1 MVGDVPIHHR
11 TRMNRAGFLGGSF
24 GLVSPRI
31 RCGAEACG
39 VRHGKA
45 RVMPA
50 VAGVSGR
57 IGGTF
62 ARWCNRFRL
71 HWNSRGT
78 RPAAWLFL
86 SGTLVGCEGLVPEVG
101 EGAVRA
107 GDVARAVESELG
119 RSHVPRTGHRILKV
133 ETKRPY
139 TGLRPVA
146 AATKSPL
153 PEQFLRE
160 DGISIPLDRA
170 LSPAEMSQHI
180 TAATGLPVR
189 FVGRRMTRPAGAGE
203 VRFTARSGRVLGGEG
218 RWSGPLPALLDEW
231 TQEHGYEWRYD
242 GAKRVIEVVRGLSAV
257 FQLHALGGAQSY
269 RVASSTAGG
278 GSKAGETLTADF
290 SEQRLDTEY
299 EYDPWP
305 EIEKTV
311 NGLMSEGS
319 TAEISPA
326 QASVIV
332 AGLPGD
338 VARVRGYL
346 GNYVAKSAKSL
357 DL

>member
-1 MVGDVPIHHR
+1 M
-11 TRMNRAGFLGGSF
+11 
-24 GLVSPRI
+24 
-31 RCGAEACG
+31 
-39 VRHGKA
+39 
-45 RVMPA
+45 
-50 VAGVSGR
+50 
-57 IGGTF
+57 
-62 ARWCNRFRL
+62 
-71 HWNSRGT
+71 
-78 RPAAWLFL
+78 
-86 SGTLVGCEGLVPEVG
+86 PEVG

-107 GDVARAVESELG
+107 GDVVRAVESELG

-133 ETKRPY
+133 ETERPY
-139 TGLRPVA
+139 IGLRPMV
-146 AATKSPL
+146 AATKSRL
-153 PEQFLRE
+153 PERFLRE

-189 FVGRRMTRPAGAGE
+189 FAGRRLTRPAGAGE

-242 GAKRVIEVVRGLSAV
+242 EAKGVVEVVRGLSAV
-257 FQLHALGGAQSY
+257 FQLHALGGSQSY

-311 NGLMSEGS
+311 AGLMSGGS
-319 TAEISPA
+319 TAEVSPA

-332 AGLPGD
+332 VGLPGD

-346 GNYVAKSAKSL
+346 RHVSRSVRVRCWPEGTRAGARRRTWPVACGWPRSGGGPRRRVSRRFSMQSWPSSCPEWMRPGRATETGGEG
-357 DL
+357 